1 MSEQYTELAKIWM
14 DKWNILSLDFG
25 RLKMMNGIYMID
37 EMSVNIAVDLWK
49 HGAIYYIGVHIKL
62 NNRSEDEYDVY
73 YELLDKTT
81 DFTEE
86 FLASAIK
93 KLFNNLDTL
102 KFDIV
107 IGQFMLPNEFQER
120 AAVRNIFGKF
130 ENSDICPICHE
141 MTRTKLKY
149 CNHYLC
155 HRCFNNE
162 KFDSKCPQCRA
173 CTNCGEDCEC

>member
-86 FLASAIK
+86 FLASAIITHP
-93 KLFNNLDTL
+93 LIN
-102 KFDIV
+102 
-107 IGQFMLPNEFQER
+107 
-120 AAVRNIFGKF
+120 
-130 ENSDICPICHE
+130 
-141 MTRTKLKY
+141 
-149 CNHYLC
+149 
-155 HRCFNNE
+155 
-162 KFDSKCPQCRA
+162 
-173 CTNCGEDCEC
+173 